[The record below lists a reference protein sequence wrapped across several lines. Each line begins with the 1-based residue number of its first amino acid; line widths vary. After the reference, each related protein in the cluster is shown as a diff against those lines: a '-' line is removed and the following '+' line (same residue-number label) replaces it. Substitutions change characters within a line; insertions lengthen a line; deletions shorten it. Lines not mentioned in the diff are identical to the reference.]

1 MAAPQV
7 LTNWYTAKTADTPST
22 GGGLLANPATY
33 KPATLDDPAKW
44 QIDNKQTVAGQ
55 LESVV
60 RKDSPLQQ
68 LARTEGLQQAQKRGL
83 LNSSMAVGAA
93 QDAITRSALPIA
105 QADADVNAR
114 AAGYNADTSNKF
126 KVANVDTLNTAG
138 SFGAQAINRA
148 NEFNAGNAVQQ
159 AESNREREFSNWQAD
174 KERANSNR
182 QADIQR
188 GYDDWQSNKQR
199 DFDKQQALFESN
211 VKASLAQI
219 ENEARFDQ
227 NLQNVYGNF
236 SQEFTRAMT
245 AINQDNNMNQ
255 QSKDYAINQLFD
267 AYKAQ
272 ISLLSAVGSVPDVS
286 ELLIASG
293 PATPGSGAA
302 VDSRPKTKENFSG
315 SAYLQ
320 AHPDVAR
327 DAYWSQRPWEHYQLA
342 QSRGGTHEFT
352 YN

>member
-7 LTNWYTAKTADTPST
+7 LTNWYTAKTTDSPNT

-33 KPATLDDPAKW
+33 KPVTLDDPTKW

-55 LESVV
+55 LASVV

-159 AESNREREFSNWQAD
+159 AESARSREQEKAIQARDIASRESQAQLDRNFNQAESQRER
-174 KERANSNR
+174 
-182 QADIQR
+182 
-188 GYDDWQSNKQR
+188 
-199 DFDKQQALFESN
+199 DFNKQQALFESN

-327 DAYWSQRPWEHYQLA
+327 DAYWSQRPWEHYQTYGR
-342 QSRGGTHEFT
+342 SGTHEFT